1 MAEWSCEGGSRHS
14 PGIGE
19 LDRRRMLMG
28 GAAALAVLPGSLP
41 GSLPGFLT
49 ESEAAGAA
57 ADTLGAL
64 AGRCGLRFGSAFDTE
79 ALDAPEY
86 GELILRQ
93 STHVG
98 NLNSFKY
105 DWLRGEGVTAD
116 FTNADRLLRVAT
128 HAGLPFTA
136 ATLFWNDYPPAW
148 LKSQSTSELRYLF
161 DAHVDEVV
169 GRYAGRVAAWGV
181 VNEPFAP
188 WDNEPGHYRK
198 GPWYAAFGPGYVARA
213 FVRARGAD
221 PNCRLILNEAFCE
234 RRDWIGTAV
243 RPALAGLVRRL
254 RDDGVPFD
262 VVGLQGHVQPQHGLD
277 HPAFAD
283 FMNTLSTI
291 GVKLEITE
299 LDVDDTSIGGTLA
312 ERDAAVARH
321 YREFLG
327 AVIEVDALDGIT
339 TWGLSDRYT
348 WYREVAAAE
357 KRAKPRAPRPLPF
370 DESLL
375 PKPAFYA
382 IAQAFREGARHRAVG
397 ARIERSK
404 AHNTP

>member
-1 MAEWSCEGGSRHS
+1 MAERRCEDGSRRS

-19 LDRRRMLMG
+19 LDRRQMLTG
-28 GAAALAVLPGSLP
+28 GAAALVLLPGAQPVAL
-41 GSLPGFLT
+41 
-49 ESEAAGAA
+49 SEAAGAA
-57 ADTLGAL
+57 ADNLGVL
-64 AGRCGLRFGSAFDTE
+64 ARRCGLRFGSAFDTE
-79 ALDAPEY
+79 ALDEPGY
-86 GELILRQ
+86 GDLIFRH

-105 DWLRGEGVTAD
+105 DWLRGEGPSAD
-116 FTNADRLLRVAT
+116 FTNADRLLRRAT
-128 HAGLPFTA
+128 DAGLPFTA

-148 LKSQSTSELRYLF
+148 LKSRSTSELRYLF

-213 FVRARGAD
+213 FERARAAD
-221 PNCRLILNEAFCE
+221 RECRLILNEAFCE
-234 RRDWIGTAV
+234 RRDWIGAAV
-243 RPALAGLVRRL
+243 RPALADLVRRL
-254 RDDGVPFD
+254 RDDGAPFD

-277 HPAFAD
+277 HAAFAD
-283 FMNTLSTI
+283 YMNTLAAE

-299 LDVDDTSIGGTLA
+299 LDVDDTAIGGTLA
-312 ERDAAVARH
+312 ERDEAVARH

-327 AVIEVDALDGIT
+327 AALSVDALDGIM
-339 TWGLSDRYT
+339 TWGVSDRYT

-357 KRAKPRAPRPLPF
+357 KRATPRAPRPLPF

-375 PKPAFYA
+375 PKPAFHA
-382 IAQAFREGARHRAVG
+382 IAQAFREGAIGPAALMRA
-397 ARIERSK
+397 ERSK
-404 AHNTP
+404 AR